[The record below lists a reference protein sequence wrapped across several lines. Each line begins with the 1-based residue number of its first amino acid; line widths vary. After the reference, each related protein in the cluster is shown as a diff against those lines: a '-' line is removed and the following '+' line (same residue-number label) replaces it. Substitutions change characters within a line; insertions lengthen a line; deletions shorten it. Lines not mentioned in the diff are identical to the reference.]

1 MYLDPR
7 VMAAAPTG
15 KVDGSHS
22 QRKWEAVL
30 LSAKRSPY
38 VSFTADL
45 AGCHFTQKPAKGE
58 RSWSL
63 AVTHAEDK
71 SSHLALWLAEHLKV
85 LDARLLESHK
95 HAGGC
100 HGHPSLCAG
109 PNRSLGVSKIRSR
122 EYFSHFSCRCPALI
136 TKEAK
141 VLLNY
146 CLFSNYGCQQ
156 GPISAG
162 WSAIE
167 QTYNIL
173 TPCSV
178 LRLSDIMLKRKPGC
192 SYYYRLLQQ
201 DRLKPCHFILHT
213 SSLLE

>member
-1 MYLDPR
+1 MTWCIWIHWQQHSVW

-71 SSHLALWLAEHLKV
+71 SSHLALWLAEHPRI
-85 LDARLLESHK
+85 LDVRLLESDK
-95 HAGGC
+95 HAGCC
-100 HGHPSLCAG
+100 HGHTSLRAG
-109 PNRSLGVSKIRSR
+109 PNRSLGVSKMRSW
-122 EYFSHFSCRCPALI
+122 EYFSHFSCTSPCFCACWSPAL
-136 TKEAK
+136 TTTEAK

-146 CLFSNYGCQQ
+146 RLFSNYGCQ
-156 GPISAG
+156 
-162 WSAIE
+162 
-167 QTYNIL
+167 
-173 TPCSV
+173 
-178 LRLSDIMLKRKPGC
+178 
-192 SYYYRLLQQ
+192 
-201 DRLKPCHFILHT
+201 
-213 SSLLE
+213 